1 MNDNDY
7 SNDPAVIE
15 REIAHKRASLQ
26 RKLDE
31 LQHRLNPRERV
42 RAETDRVKDAVRNI
56 DPTPYTGAA
65 ALAAVG
71 IGAAMAVR
79 GLRRRNNHH
88 DVITPGEADLAG
100 E

>member
-1 MNDNDY
+1 MNHEHT
-7 SNDPAVIE
+7 NDPAVIE
-15 REIAHKRASLQ
+15 REIAHTRASLQ

-31 LQHRLNPRERV
+31 LQQRLNPRERV
-42 RAETDRVKDAVRNI
+42 RAEAERVKAAVRNV
-56 DPTPYTGAA
+56 DPKPYTGAA

-79 GLRRRNNHH
+79 GLRRRNHH
-88 DVITPGEADLAG
+88 DGAIVPDAADLAG

>member
-1 MNDNDY
+1 MNHDHT
-7 SNDPAVIE
+7 NDPAAIE
-15 REIAHKRASLQ
+15 REIAHRRASLQ

-31 LQHRLNPRERV
+31 LQRRVNPRERV
-42 RAETDRVKDAVRNI
+42 RAETERVKAAVRNV
-56 DPTPYTGAA
+56 DPVPYTGAA

-79 GLRRRNNHH
+79 GLRRRNHH
-88 DVITPGEADLAG
+88 DDAITPDEADLAG